1 MKNVVLIVEDDEVN
15 RRILVKIL
23 SKDYCV
29 IEAENGYEAL
39 QILDLHPGKVDA
51 VILDLIMPMMDG
63 YEFLRQCSK
72 ADKYKDIP
80 IIVSTGAG
88 QSEHESRCLEMGAWD
103 FIRKPYNTKVILYR
117 LRNVLD
123 RSHLQINKQLQ
134 YMESYDSLTGLYR
147 RERFQLETRKMLD
160 RYSQRK
166 FVLMRIDIAKFHL
179 INSFFGVAQGDKIL
193 KKAAQM
199 IQEYCNNKQY
209 VIYGRMRADVFA
221 VCMEYDSRQE
231 LEDMAEYFRD
241 EMRQIIREFD
251 MIPVFGFYLI
261 SDFRMEVNDM
271 YDYAKMAS
279 KQCKG
284 SYVQNF
290 AYYQDE
296 MRQDMIKEQKIVNMT
311 RPALEQEKFVLYIQ
325 PKYDIQ
331 GNCIAGGEVLVR
343 WRESDRGMISPGEFI
358 PVFERNGFIMQLDY
372 YVWEHACRLLRTWM
386 DKGYTP
392 MPISVN
398 VSRVSVYNPNLVE
411 QLCSLVETYGIPL
424 ELFQLELTESAY
436 TTNPFLIR
444 ETMKKL
450 QDRGFTILMDDFGSG
465 YSSLN
470 VLKDIAVDV
479 LKIDMKFMEEAE
491 IPGRSENILASV
503 VNMAQRL
510 EMPVIAEGVEK
521 KSQVEFLRGIGCE
534 YVQGFYFAKP
544 MPSDEYEQL
553 AFCAS

>member
-1 MKNVVLIVEDDEVN
+1 MKSVVLIVEDDTVN
-15 RRILVKIL
+15 RMILVNIL

-29 IEAENGYEAL
+29 IEAEDGYEAL

-51 VILDLIMPMMDG
+51 VILDLVMPRMDG
-63 YEFLRQCSK
+63 YEFLHQCAKS
-72 ADKYKDIP
+72 DKYRDIP

-88 QSEHESRCLEMGAWD
+88 NSDHESRCLELGAWD
-103 FIRKPYNTKVILYR
+103 FIRKPYHTKVILYR

-123 RSHLQINKQLQ
+123 RSQLQMNKQLQ
-134 YMESYDSLTGLYR
+134 YMEAYDSLTGLYR

-179 INSFFGVAQGDKIL
+179 VNSFFGTVQGDRIL
-193 KKAAQM
+193 KKAARM
-199 IQEYCNNKQY
+199 IQEYCSGKQY
-209 VIYGRMRADVFA
+209 VVYGRMRADVFA

-231 LEDMAEYFRD
+231 LEDMAEQFRD
-241 EMRQIIREFD
+241 EMRQMIQEFD
-251 MIPVFGFYLI
+251 MIPVFGFYLVTDI
-261 SDFRMEVNDM
+261 RMEVNDM

-290 AYYQDE
+290 AYYEDE
-296 MRQDMIKEQKIVNMT
+296 MRQDMLKEQKIVNMT

-372 YVWEHACRLLRTWM
+372 YVWEHACRLLRRWM

-411 QLCSLVETYGIPL
+411 QICSLVDRYGIPL

-436 TTNPFLIR
+436 TTNPLLIR

-450 QDRGFTILMDDFGSG
+450 QERGFTILMDDFGSG

-521 KSQVEFLRGIGCE
+521 KSQVDFLKGIGCE